1 MNPHVSGFNAPSTTR
16 SYKRLKKKKDHQFLL
31 LLGMSQSRKGEPETH
46 DSVKPLVTRL
56 VRTSVC
62 QIPMRVRRERGG
74 TPEGRSG
81 TNSGSPPSQSRPT
94 PKTVR
99 RPWRV
104 HVSSPPPP
112 PASLQSDRCFSRAR
126 SLPKFHCGSIFPVT
140 FLVFFPSSLFKKLK
154 AE

>member
-31 LLGMSQSRKGEPETH
+31 LLGMSQSRKGETETH

-74 TPEGRSG
+74 AAEGRSG
-81 TNSGSPPSQSRPT
+81 GNAGSAPSQSRPT

-104 HVSSPPPP
+104 HVSSPPRPRPP
-112 PASLQSDRCFSRAR
+112 SGLTAVSPEPDLSPNFTAAPS
-126 SLPKFHCGSIFPVT
+126 
-140 FLVFFPSSLFKKLK
+140 FL
-154 AE
+154 